1 MPVLKR
7 LQVLLKKCIQIC
19 SATTMLVTLMTS
31 PGNLVTVQL
40 HRTLKSSQQCIFVMT
55 STPKGLIN
63 ACVCDDV
70 IEI

>member
-1 MPVLKR
+1 
-7 LQVLLKKCIQIC
+7 
-19 SATTMLVTLMTS
+19 MLVTLMTS

-55 STPKGLIN
+55 STPKGLTN
-63 ACVCDDV
+63 VCVCDDV

>member
-1 MPVLKR
+1 
-7 LQVLLKKCIQIC
+7 
-19 SATTMLVTLMTS
+19 MLVTLMTS
-31 PGNLVTVQL
+31 SGNLVTVQL
-40 HRTLKSSQQCIFVMT
+40 HRTLKSSQQCMFVMT